1 MDSFLSLLH
10 SFSMS
15 LSDSELNAL
24 KFLCLEKIGKR
35 KLESVKSG
43 NDLFTILL
51 EQREIEKEKVDF
63 LQSMIKAIKRED
75 LKTQLEEF
83 IDGGQGEIVD
93 QLDVKEKRQQNVA
106 FEVICENVGRNW
118 KVLVRRLGISDTKID
133 RILTANPY
141 NLQEQLM
148 QSLREWQKLKGKEA
162 KVADLIKALR
172 DCKMNLVADKLEDR
186 LLQVEN

>member
-15 LSDSELNAL
+15 LSDSELSAL
-24 KFLCLEKIGKR
+24 KFLCREKIGKR

-51 EQREIEKEKVDF
+51 EQREIAREKLDF
-63 LQSMIKAIKRED
+63 LQCMIETIKRED
-75 LKTQLEEF
+75 LKMQLEEF
-83 IDGGQGEIVD
+83 IDGGQGEVVD
-93 QLDVKEKRQQNVA
+93 QLDVKEKRQQTLA
-106 FEVICENVGRNW
+106 FEVICENVGKNW
-118 KVLVRRLGISDTKID
+118 KVLVRKLGISDTKID

-162 KVADLIKALR
+162 KVADLLKALR
-172 DCKMNLVADKLEDR
+172 DCRMNLVADKLEDK
-186 LLQVEN
+186 LSQLEN

>member
-1 MDSFLSLLH
+1 MDPFLSLLH

-15 LSDSELNAL
+15 LSDSEISAL
-24 KFLCLEKIGKR
+24 KFLSQDKIGKR
-35 KLESVKSG
+35 KLESVKTG

-63 LQSMIKAIKRED
+63 LQLMIKTIKRED
-75 LKTQLEEF
+75 LIIQLQEF
-83 IDGGQGEIVD
+83 IEGGQGDIVNH
-93 QLDVKEKRQQNVA
+93 LDEKEKRQQNVA
-106 FEVICENVGRNW
+106 FEVICDNVGRNW
-118 KVLVRRLGISDTKID
+118 KMLVRRLGISDAKID

-148 QSLREWQKLKGKEA
+148 QSLREWQKWKGKEA

-172 DCKMNLVADKLEDR
+172 DCKMNLVADKVEHE
-186 LLQVEN
+186 LLQWEN